1 MQEVPSAGPEKVEI
15 VALNSLSAE
24 GLSSLDPETRELVE
38 RRSRVMGPA
47 YRLAYS
53 DPFQPARAQGTK
65 IIDIH
70 GDEYLD
76 AYNNVASVGH
86 NHPRVVEAVSRQLRL
101 MNTNTRY
108 LQRDIVDYAENL
120 VDTHDD
126 ALSNVMFTCT
136 GSEAN
141 DLAVRIA
148 REVSG
153 GSGVIVS
160 EFAYH
165 GCTRDV
171 ASWSPSSGRGTILG
185 SDVRLVPP
193 PDTFRIDRSELETQF
208 LSNLQNQIDDLNRRG
223 VGLAALIVDSLFS
236 SDGIYPDPG
245 VLRSAADLVHRAGG
259 LFISDEVQSGFSRT
273 GTAMWGY
280 QRSGVV
286 PDLVTMGKPM
296 GNGMPIAG
304 VVAKSSHLET
314 FAQNAAYFN
323 TYGGENVPIA
333 AGQAVLD
340 VIRDENLLANAQD
353 KGQQLV
359 TGLREILA
367 RNGFASDV
375 RGAGLYIGVEF
386 VSDLESKVPD
396 QATTSAFVNGLRQH
410 RVLVSA
416 AGSYGSVIK
425 VRPPLVMSQSDT
437 DRLLTEF
444 DGVAKELRSQRVPDG
459 STRQT
464 HMPRIDSGAV
474 LGDGGMREELRR
486 LIVEELRGLIGQ
498 SHG

>member
-1 MQEVPSAGPEKVEI
+1 MQEVPNAGLKKVEA
-15 VALNSLSAE
+15 VALNSLSAD
-24 GLSSLDPETRELVE
+24 GLATLDDETRTLVE
-38 RRSRVMGPA
+38 RRNRVMGPA
-47 YRLAYS
+47 YRLFYS
-53 DPFQPARAQGTK
+53 DPFQPVRAQGTK
-65 IIDIH
+65 IYDVH

-86 NHPRVVEAVSRQLRL
+86 NHPHVVDAVSRQLRI

-126 ALSNVMFTCT
+126 ALDNVMFTCT

-153 GSGVIVS
+153 GTGVIVS
-160 EFAYH
+160 EYAYH
-165 GCTRDV
+165 GCTREV
-171 ASWSPSSGRGTILG
+171 ASWSPSSGEGTILG
-185 SDVRLVPP
+185 TDVRLIPP
-193 PDTFRIDRSELETQF
+193 PDTFRTDQADIESQF
-208 LSNLQNQIDDLNRRG
+208 LGHLQTQIDDLKRRG
-223 VGLAALIVDSLFS
+223 VGLAALIVDSMFS
-236 SDGIYPDPG
+236 SDGIHPDPG

-273 GTAMWGY
+273 GAAMWGY
-280 QRSGVV
+280 QRSGVT

-304 VVAKSSHLET
+304 VVAQSDHLKT
-314 FAQNAAYFN
+314 FAQNIAYFN
-323 TYGGENVPIA
+323 TYGGENAPVA

-340 VIRDENLLANAQD
+340 VIRDENLLANADD
-353 KGQQLV
+353 KGRQLMV
-359 TGLREILA
+359 GLRDILA
-367 RNGFASDV
+367 RNGFACDV

-386 VSDLESKVPD
+386 VSDFESKTADPE
-396 QATTSAFVNGLRQH
+396 TTAAFVNGLRHH
-410 RVLVSA
+410 RILVSA
-416 AGSYGSVIK
+416 AGSYGNVIK
-425 VRPPLVMSQSDT
+425 VRPPLVVSQSDT

-444 DGVAKELRSQRVPDG
+444 DAVAKEVRSMRIPGG
-459 STRQT
+459 SAHTTRT
-464 HMPRIDSGAV
+464 PGVSSATGSGSGAT
-474 LGDGGMREELRR
+474 REDLRR

-498 SHG
+498 NRG